1 MRSLPPG
8 CPKDY
13 YHLYKLEADSSG
25 ERPASYTTF
34 KRAWHETFE
43 KILNFTGFGEHGS
56 CSTCSRLR
64 AGIRTAPSHLA
75 KTRKEA
81 ELQAH
86 LKKQWQDRHVYW
98 RMRALA
104 QSPGSEWI
112 VLIIDGADQA
122 KFRIVKATRWPHD
135 FDGKHRPKCQVM
147 GCLVHGEECSFSLR
161 EEDVE
166 KGSEYVVEILVR
178 ALSRVAAERCRQGRL
193 PAKYLWIQAD
203 NCPGENKNQ
212 WVMRLAGLLV
222 DRGLFEC
229 VTLAFLQVGHTHEIL
244 DAIFGTMSAHI
255 GKQLSWDTPEQ
266 MLEHV
271 QRKMSQC
278 LKPLRVVS
286 GVVSEV
292 RAWKEWLA
300 PLGTI
305 KEEGGS
311 RTSRARDH
319 RTGSALLGA
328 RRCPFNSP
336 GWPGSAGRPRRIRPT
351 TSSSS

>member
-1 MRSLPPG
+1 M
-8 CPKDY
+8 
-13 YHLYKLEADSSG
+13 
-25 ERPASYTTF
+25 
-34 KRAWHETFE
+34 
-43 KILNFTGFGEHGS
+43 
-56 CSTCSRLR
+56 
-64 AGIRTAPSHLA
+64 
-75 KTRKEA
+75 
-81 ELQAH
+81 
-86 LKKQWQDRHVYW
+86 YW

-104 QSPGSEWI
+104 KSPGCEWI

-135 FDGKHRPKCQVM
+135 FDGEHRPRCQLM

-178 ALSRVAAERCRQGRL
+178 ALSRVVAERCRQGRQ

-203 NCPGENKNQ
+203 NAPGENKNQ
-212 WVMRLAGLLV
+212 WTMRLAGLLV

-244 DAIFGTMSAHI
+244 DAIFGTMAAHI

-271 QRKMSQC
+271 QRKMSQS
-278 LKPLRVVS
+278 LKPLRVQS

-292 RAWKEWLA
+292 RAWKAWLA
-300 PLGTI
+300 PLGAI

-311 RTSRARDH
+311 RTSRARAP

-328 RRCPFNSP
+328 RRSP
-336 GWPGSAGRPRRIRPT
+336 LISPSSAGRPRGIRPT